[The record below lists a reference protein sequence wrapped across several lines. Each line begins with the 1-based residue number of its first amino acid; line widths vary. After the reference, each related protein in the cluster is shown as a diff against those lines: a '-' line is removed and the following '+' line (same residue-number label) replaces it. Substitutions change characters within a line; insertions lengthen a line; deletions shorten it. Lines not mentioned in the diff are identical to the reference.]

1 MQMSQE
7 EHLVP
12 TRSCDQCTA
21 CCVTLRIEQDCLKK
35 HADDPCPHLSAHD
48 GCGIYSIR
56 PSVCRSW
63 YCGWRYMQQLGEEWR
78 PDRSKVLIR
87 LRGGSR
93 GGLILQPLESPLR
106 ILTTQPV
113 LELVGG
119 CVEQSIPV
127 LISVPGKAGHCY
139 ALVELNKMLAP
150 AVRSLSLE
158 RARAAMVEAVN
169 YAYHIPTDPIKP
181 LGSCS

>member
-1 MQMSQE
+1 ME
-7 EHLVP
+7 
-12 TRSCDQCTA
+12 TRSFQGSHQVARWISQRSYSSTA
-21 CCVTLRIEQDCLKK
+21 
-35 HADDPCPHLSAHD
+35 
-48 GCGIYSIR
+48 GIA
-56 PSVCRSW
+56 
-63 YCGWRYMQQLGEEWR
+63 
-78 PDRSKVLIR
+78 
-87 LRGGSR
+87 
-93 GGLILQPLESPLR
+93 LR

-150 AVRSLSLE
+150 AVRSLNLE

-169 YAYHIPTDPIKP
+169 YAYHIHTDPIKP
-181 LGSCS
+181 LGSCL